1 MLILASSSPRR
12 KELIKRFGLQ
22 FATLN
27 PRYEEE
33 KIDGNILSCV
43 SNIAKAKVRSISDT
57 VSDRPIIGAD
67 TIVVLEDKPMGKPKT
82 SQEAKKML
90 TMLSGKWHEVYTGVY
105 ILYNDKESD
114 SFIECTKV
122 KFRNIPK
129 EVIDRYVSTGSPFD
143 KAGGYGIQDTGSIFI
158 ERIEGDF
165 YNVMGLPM
173 GRIWECL
180 RNRGYCETKVFEN
193 RMLRY
198 DRFKKS

>member
-12 KELIKRFGLQ
+12 KELIKRSGLQ
-22 FATLN
+22 FLALN

-43 SNIAKAKVRSISDT
+43 SNIAKAKVYSISDT
-57 VSDRPIIGAD
+57 VTDRPIIGAD
-67 TIVVLEDKPMGKPKT
+67 TIVVLEGKPMGKPKT

-90 TMLSGKWHEVYTGVY
+90 AMLSGKWHEVYTGVY
-105 ILYNDKESD
+105 ILYNDKEND

-122 KFRNIPK
+122 KFRNIPE
-129 EVIDRYVSTGSPFD
+129 EVIDHYVSTGSPFD

-165 YNVMGLPM
+165 YNVMGLPIEK
-173 GRIWECL
+173 IWECL
-180 RNRGYCETKVFEN
+180 RNRVLQNKGI
-193 RMLRY
+193 
-198 DRFKKS
+198 